1 MTNPDASSASGASV
15 TQQQVAD
22 ELTTWLETTWDPE
35 RPLLEWRELLVGSG
49 WAKPSWD
56 PKYHGRGL
64 PAWADNVAARAL
76 RDRGAV
82 GPPTGGGF
90 GLAAPTM
97 MNHGSDELN
106 ERFLRPT
113 LTGQLT
119 WTQLFSEPGNGS
131 DLAGLTTTATR
142 DGDTWIVNGQ
152 KVWSTSAHHADMA
165 IIITRTDWDAPKH
178 KGLTFF
184 LMDMHQPGI
193 EVRGIRQMNN
203 HASFNE
209 IFIADAEI
217 PDSNRVGDIG
227 DGWRVA
233 RTTLSYERGLGG
245 ARPRHVGGKHGRTW
259 QEANEETAE
268 QLKVYSWYPQ
278 RAGRPDLLI
287 ERARQLGVDG
297 DPIVRQELARLECFR
312 RASEWTAA
320 RASAARALGRK
331 PGAEGSLGKLAASR
345 IAKESARVHALIGG
359 AQGMLAGSDAHAD
372 PVIAEVLISTP
383 AVSIA
388 GGTDEIQHNILGD
401 NILGLP
407 REPGFA
413 RETPFR
419 DIPRN

>member
-1 MTNPDASSASGASV
+1 MVIPDSAETSTSEASV
-15 TQQQVAD
+15 TA
-22 ELTTWLETTWDPE
+22 ELTAWLESHWDPE
-35 RPLLEWRELLVGSG
+35 RPLLEWREMLVDEG
-49 WAKPSWD
+49 WAKPSWAT
-56 PKYHGRGL
+56 KHFGRNL
-64 PAWADNVAARAL
+64 PAWADSLVPRVI
-76 RDRGAV
+76 RSFGAV
-82 GPPTGGGF
+82 GTPTGGGF

-97 MNHGSDELN
+97 MNHGSDEVN
-106 ERFLRPT
+106 ERYLRKT
-113 LTGQLT
+113 LTGELS

-142 DGDTWIVNGQ
+142 DGDTWIVSGQ

-165 IIITRTDWDAPKH
+165 FIITRSDWDAPKH
-178 KGLTFF
+178 KGMTFF

-193 EVRGIRQMNN
+193 EVRGIRQMN
-203 HASFNE
+203 HHSSFNE
-209 IFIADAEI
+209 IFIAEAEI
-217 PDSNRVGDIG
+217 PDSDRVGDVG

-233 RTTLSYERGLGG
+233 KTTLSYERSLGG
-245 ARPRHVGGKHGRTW
+245 ARPKHIDGKEGRTW
-259 QEANEETAE
+259 QEANADAAE

-278 RAGRPDLLI
+278 RAGRPDLLV
-287 ERARQLGVDG
+287 ERARAMGVAN
-297 DPIVRQELARLECFR
+297 DPIVRQEIARLECFR

-320 RASAARALGRK
+320 RGRAARALGRK
-331 PGAEGSLGKLAASR
+331 PGPEGSLGKLAASR

-359 AQGMLAGSDAHAD
+359 AQSMLAGHDAHAD
-372 PVIAEVLISTP
+372 PIIAEVLISTP

-413 RETPFR
+413 RDTPFR